1 MSRKKKVFITFLIIV
16 VISLCIYLGM
26 KTRYSNKINITVL
39 GKNGYVITTI
49 KNNIIIVDGGD
60 SSNTDILKEIIKE
73 HNNLVTAW
81 ITTSPEQD
89 RIGALSNII
98 KDEKSDI
105 QINNILHNLNY
116 EEDWFD
122 KLNLT
127 QQEKEKMKNNIEIIT
142 LGKYRERTTEMG
154 RRAEYYFDNFYI
166 TPLEINDT
174 NSNEMADQR
183 AILKID
189 NTFKNVILFNGV
201 DEKNANIFLEN
212 DKDQFDVE
220 AILFN
225 GGKETKNEIRQ
236 KIENEVRPKIAESEN
251 TEENTK
257 STIEIW

>member
-16 VISLCIYLGM
+16 VICLCTYLGM
-26 KTRYSNKINITVL
+26 KTRFNNKINVTVL

-49 KNNIIIVDGGD
+49 QNNLIIVDGGD
-60 SSNTDILKEIIKE
+60 SNNVDNLKEIIKE

-81 ITTSPEQD
+81 ITTSPESD
-89 RIGALSNII
+89 RIGALSEII
-98 KDEKSDI
+98 KNENSEI

-116 EEDWFD
+116 KDEWFN
-122 KLNLT
+122 KLNLSE
-127 QQEKEKMKNNIEIIT
+127 QEKEKMKTNIETIT
-142 LGKYRERTTEMG
+142 LGKYREQTTEMG

-174 NSNEMADQR
+174 NSNELSDQR

-236 KIENEVRPKIAESEN
+236 KIEKEVKPKIAENED
-251 TEENTK
+251 TEENSK
-257 STIEIW
+257 SALEIW

>member
-1 MSRKKKVFITFLIIV
+1 MSRKKKVFITFLIII
-16 VISLCIYLGM
+16 VISLCTYLGM
-26 KTRYSNKINITVL
+26 KTRYNNKINVTVL
-39 GKNGYVITTI
+39 GGKGYVITTI
-49 KNNIIIVDGGD
+49 KNNIIVVDGGD
-60 SSNTDILKEIIKE
+60 SSNVNTLKEIIKE

-81 ITTSPEQD
+81 ITTSPELD
-89 RIGALSNII
+89 RIGALTEII
-98 KDEKSDI
+98 KDENSEI

-116 EEDWFD
+116 EDEWFN
-122 KLNLT
+122 KLNISED
-127 QQEKEKMKNNIEIIT
+127 EKIKMKTSVELIT
-142 LGKYRERTTEMG
+142 LGKYREQTTEMG

-174 NSNEMADQR
+174 NSNELADQR

-212 DKDQFDVE
+212 DRDQFDVE

-225 GGKETKNEIRQ
+225 GGKETENEIKQ
-236 KIENEVRPKIAESEN
+236 KIEKEIKPKIAENGN
-251 TEENTK
+251 TEENSN